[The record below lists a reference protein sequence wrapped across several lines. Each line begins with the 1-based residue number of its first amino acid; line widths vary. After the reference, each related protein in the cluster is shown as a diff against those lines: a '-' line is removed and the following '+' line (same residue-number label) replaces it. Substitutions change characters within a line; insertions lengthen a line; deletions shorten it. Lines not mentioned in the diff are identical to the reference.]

1 MAGSYQVG
9 QSKDL
14 SGVYSAIRAAL
25 DSVASGARGVVTYPF
40 TAAWG
45 PVNTL
50 QDLYS
55 QPDFEA
61 LYMAKETGFTAKK
74 INDLAFQGAPSV
86 VLGYRL
92 ASPTALKATITLATG
107 WVLET
112 LYPTTLPFIAKVT
125 DALTG
130 GKSVEVTLYGVQLM
144 KVSGATPDA
153 LASALNGSDYL
164 RVKTKGAAL
173 PDNVASVQATGG
185 NNGTAVT
192 ATEYAAYREVVE
204 ADGRA
209 KTIALDVYTDA
220 AEVAA
225 TVAWLKRVRDEGLY
239 ISFVNGGPLS
249 WDGDLDSANTVSKGY
264 NYRGIVNVGN
274 GVDGYS
280 AADMAI
286 FIAARVASV
295 ALNRQLT
302 DETVPFQRVNK
313 KLTQSKRITA
323 KRAGTLVFTQKG
335 DQVEIDEGVNTF
347 TVVTDPETQRIEFG
361 KIRVSNTIDQIMT
374 DTEAF
379 GEQYKK
385 NRSNT
390 ENARETYAAT
400 IEEDYFLDLVGQDV
414 LQPGAT
420 YRPDPEYHGE
430 NAVYNPKADEAFFTA
445 AFKVV
450 DGMEKV
456 YQKLNVSF

>member
-1 MAGSYQVG
+1 MSGSYQFG

-14 SGVYSAIRAAL
+14 SGVYSEIATAIDA
-25 DSVASGARGVVTYPF
+25 VASGARGIVTYPF

-45 PVNTL
+45 PVNEL
-50 QDLYS
+50 QDVYN
-55 QPDFEA
+55 QADFA
-61 LYMAKETGFTAKK
+61 SVYAAKEEGFTAKK
-74 INDLAFQGAPSV
+74 VHDLAFLGLPSL

-92 ASPTALKATITLATG
+92 ASVTAAAATIVLADG
-107 WVLET
+107 WELET
-112 LYPTTLPFIAKVT
+112 KYPTELPFVAKVT

-130 GKSVEVTLYGVQLM
+130 GKAIEVTLNGTQVM

-153 LASALNGSDYL
+153 LAMAIDVSDYL

-173 PDNVASVQATGG
+173 PENVAGVSAIGG
-185 NNGTAVT
+185 NNGENVTAV
-192 ATEYAAYREVVE
+192 EYAAYRETIE

-209 KTIALDVYTDA
+209 KAIALDSYADP

-225 TVAWLKRVRDEGLY
+225 TVAWLKRVREEGLY
-239 ISFVNGGPLS
+239 ISFVNGGPHA
-249 WDGDLDSANTVSKGY
+249 WDADLDAANTVSKDY
-264 NYRGIVNVGN
+264 NYRAIVNVGN

-280 AADMAI
+280 AGEMAI

-302 DETVPFQRVNK
+302 DEVIPFQQVNK

-323 KRAGTLVFTQKG
+323 KRAGTLIFVQKG
-335 DQVEIDEGVNTF
+335 DLVEIDEAVNTF
-347 TVVTDPETQRIEFG
+347 TTVTDPEKQRIEFG
-361 KIRVSNTIDQIMT
+361 KIRVSNTIDQVLT

-379 GEQYKK
+379 GGQYKK

-390 ENARETYAAT
+390 ENARETYAAL
-400 IEEDYFLDLVGQDV
+400 IEQDYFGSLIGQDV

-420 YRPDPEYHGE
+420 YRPDADYHGTD
-430 NAVYNPKADEAFFTA
+430 AAYKAKADEAFFTA

-456 YQKLNVSF
+456 YQKMNISF

>member
-1 MAGSYQVG
+1 MAGSYQIG

-14 SGVYSAIRAAL
+14 SGVYSAIRTAVEGVTA
-25 DSVASGARGVVTYPF
+25 GARGVVAYPF

-45 PVNTL
+45 PVNVL
-50 QDLYS
+50 QDVYNQLDY
-55 QPDFEA
+55 EA
-61 LYMAKETGFTAKK
+61 LYAAKEAGFTAKK
-74 INDLAFQGAPSV
+74 INDLAFLGLPSL
-86 VLGYRL
+86 VLAYRV
-92 ASPTALKATITLATG
+92 ASASAAKATITLAAG

-112 LYPTTLPFIAKVT
+112 LYPTNLPFVAKVT
-125 DALTG
+125 DSLTA
-130 GKSVEVTLYGVQLM
+130 GKTVEVTLNGVQVM

-153 LASALNGSDYL
+153 LASALNASDYL
-164 RVKTKGAAL
+164 RVKSKGAAL

-185 NNGTAVT
+185 NNGESVTAV
-192 ATEYAAYREVVE
+192 EYAAFREAIE

-209 KTIALDVYTDA
+209 KALALDSYNDA
-220 AEVAA
+220 AEVTA
-225 TVAWLKRVRDEGLY
+225 TVAWLKRVREEGLY
-239 ISFVNGGPLS
+239 ISFVNGGPLA
-249 WDGDLDSANTVSKGY
+249 WDADIDAANAVSKGY
-264 NYRGIVNVGN
+264 NYRAIVNVGN
-274 GVDGYS
+274 GVDGYPAS
-280 AADMAI
+280 DLAI

-302 DETVPFQRVNK
+302 DEIVPFQQVNK

-323 KRAGTLVFTQKG
+323 KKSGTLIFVQKG
-335 DQVEIDEGVNTF
+335 DLVEIDEAVNTF
-347 TVVTDPETQRIEFG
+347 TVVTDPEAQRIEFG
-361 KIRVSNTIDQIMT
+361 KIRVSNTLDQIMT

-390 ENARETYAAT
+390 ENARETYAAA
-400 IEEDYFLDLVGQDV
+400 IEKDYFVGLIAQDV

-420 YRPDPEYHGE
+420 YRPDEEYHGE
-430 NAVYNPKADEAFFTA
+430 NAPNKAKADEAYFTA
-445 AFKVV
+445 AYKVV